1 MYKIQL
7 MLPDNGWSKM
17 PEQSNWLPIY
27 LSSGQKTHLLFNS
40 VQILGG
46 HHAEISPEQ
55 EHLEGVELLYLVR

>member
-1 MYKIQL
+1 
-7 MLPDNGWSKM
+7 MLPENGWSKM

-46 HHAEISPEQ
+46 ASCWDKSRAGTLRGGRAALSGQI
-55 EHLEGVELLYLVR
+55 R